1 MHREILSAKILFYL
15 SPEDLSERVTG
26 PKTFNIELFKEN
38 TNLSGYSKSDK
49 VIGFFW
55 KFIENC
61 TLEEKILYLKFC
73 WGRTTL
79 PNSSSNWDQKHTI
92 NKYYNINFD

>member
-1 MHREILSAKILFYL
+1 MNSKILVYL
-15 SPEDLSERVTG
+15 SPEDLAERVAG
-26 PKTFNIELFKEN
+26 PLTFDIALFKEN
-38 TNLSGYSKSDK
+38 TYLSGYSESDN

-61 TLEEKILYLKFC
+61 TIEEKIQYLKFC

-79 PNSSSNWDQKHTI
+79 PNSTANWDQKHTI
-92 NKYYNINFD
+92 NK